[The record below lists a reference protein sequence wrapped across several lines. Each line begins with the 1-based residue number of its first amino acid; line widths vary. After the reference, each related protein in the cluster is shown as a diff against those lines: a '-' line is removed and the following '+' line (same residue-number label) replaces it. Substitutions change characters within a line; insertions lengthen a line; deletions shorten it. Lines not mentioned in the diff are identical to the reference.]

1 MGLFSGL
8 LLLPLAPVRGVAW
21 VVQQVAD
28 EADRQL
34 YDPAFI
40 QRDLLQLEMDA
51 DEGRLSPEEQQVE
64 EERLMERLAV
74 SQTRAAAYQ
83 YEELD
88 LG

>member
-34 YDPAFI
+34 YDPASI

-51 DEGRLSPEEQQVE
+51 DEGRLSPEEQQLE

-74 SQTRAAAYQ
+74 SQARAAAYQ
-83 YEELD
+83 YEEF
-88 LG
+88 

>member
-51 DEGRLSPEEQQVE
+51 DEGKLSPEEQQFE

-74 SQTRAAAYQ
+74 SQARAAAYQ
-83 YEELD
+83 YEEF
-88 LG
+88 